1 MPKKYECIG
10 QVVVGAGG
18 SSAIT
23 FSSIPSTY
31 TDLRIELSLRRD
43 NAYDRRV
50 IQMTFNSASSGYSD
64 RNHGGDQLGGGV
76 NISFYDCPAANGVA
90 NTFSSSTIY
99 IPNYTSSSYKSVSIE
114 SFGDQYYAMAGG
126 ISNVT
131 SAITT
136 ISFDTGQGGNWVQNS
151 SAYLYGISK
160 S

>member
-10 QVVVGAGG
+10 QVIVGAGG
-18 SSAIT
+18 ASVIT

-31 TDLRIELSLRRD
+31 TDLRIDLSLRRD

-50 IQMTFNSASSGYSD
+50 LQMTFNGASSGYSD
-64 RNHGGDQLGGGV
+64 RNHYGDYLGGGA
-76 NISFYDCPAANGVA
+76 NITTYDVPAASGVA
-90 NTFSSSTIY
+90 NTFSSNTIY
-99 IPNYTSSSYKSVSIE
+99 IPNYTSTSYKSASIE
-114 SFGDQYYAMAGG
+114 SFGDQYFAMGCG
-126 ISNVT
+126 TSNVT

>member
-10 QVVVGAGG
+10 QVIVGAGG
-18 SSAIT
+18 SSVIT

-31 TDLRIELSLRRD
+31 TDLRIELSLRRS

-50 IQMTFNSASSGYSD
+50 LQMTFNGASSGYSD
-64 RNHGGDQLGGGV
+64 RGYLGGQLGGGV
-76 NISFYDCPAANGVA
+76 NISFYDVSAANGIA
-90 NTFSSSTIY
+90 NTFSSNTIY
-99 IPNYTSSSYKSVSIE
+99 IPNYTSSSYKSCSIE
-114 SFGDQYYAMAGG
+114 SFGDQYFDMVGG
-126 ISNVT
+126 LSNVT
-131 SAITT
+131 SAITS

>member
-10 QVVVGAGG
+10 QVIVGSGG
-18 SSAIT
+18 ASAISFT
-23 FSSIPSTY
+23 SIPSTY

-50 IQMTFNSASSGYSD
+50 VQMTFNSASSGYSD
-64 RNHGGDQLGGGV
+64 RGYLGGQLGGGV
-76 NISFYDCPAANGVA
+76 NISFYDTPANTGVA
-90 NTFSSSTIY
+90 NTFSSNSIY

-114 SFGDQYYAMAGG
+114 SVGDQYFDMVGAT
-126 ISNVT
+126 SNVT

>member
-10 QVVVGAGG
+10 QVVLSGNA
-18 SSAIT
+18 STIT

-31 TDLRIELSLRRD
+31 TDLRIDLSLRRS

-50 IQMTFNSASSGYSD
+50 LQMTFNGASSGYSD
-64 RNHGGDQLGGGV
+64 RNHFGDYLGGGV
-76 NISFYDCPAANGVA
+76 NITTYDVPAANGVA
-90 NTFSSSTIY
+90 NTFSSNTIY

-114 SFGDQYYAMAGG
+114 SFGDQYFAMGCG
-126 ISNVT
+126 TSNVT

-136 ISFDTGQGGNWVQNS
+136 ISFDTGQGGEWVANS
-151 SAYLYGISK
+151 SAFLYGISK

>member
-10 QVVVGAGG
+10 QVIVGAGG
-18 SSAIT
+18 ASVIS

-31 TDLRIELSLRRD
+31 TDLRIDLSLRRS

-50 IQMTFNSASSGYSD
+50 LQMTFNGASSGYSD
-64 RNHGGDQLGGGV
+64 RNHYGDQLGGGV
-76 NISFYDCPAANGVA
+76 NITSYDVPAANGVA
-90 NTFSSSTIY
+90 NTFSSNTIY

-114 SFGDQYYAMAGG
+114 GVGDEVFAMAGG

-151 SAYLYGISK
+151 SAFLYGISK

>member
-10 QVVVGAGG
+10 QVIVGSGG
-18 SSAIT
+18 ASVIT

-31 TDLRIELSLRRD
+31 TDLRIDLSLRRD

-50 IQMTFNSASSGYSD
+50 LQMTFNGASSGYSD
-64 RNHGGDQLGGGV
+64 RGYAGGQLGGGV
-76 NISFYDCPAANGVA
+76 NISMYDVPAANGTA
-90 NTFSSSTIY
+90 NAFSNNSIY
-99 IPNYTSSSYKSVSIE
+99 IPNYTSSNYKNVSIDSLGE
-114 SFGDQYYAMAGG
+114 QYFDMVGG
-126 ISNVT
+126 LSNVT

-151 SAYLYGISK
+151 SAFLYGISK

>member
-18 SSAIT
+18 SSVIT

-50 IQMTFNSASSGYSD
+50 VQMTFNSASSGYSD
-64 RNHGGDQLGGGV
+64 RNHFGDTLGGGV
-76 NISFYDCPAANGVA
+76 NISFYDCPANTGVA
-90 NTFSSSTIY
+90 NTFSSNTVY
-99 IPNYTSSSYKSVSIE
+99 IPNYTSSSYKSCAIE
-114 SFGDQYYAMAGG
+114 SIGDQYFSMAGG

-151 SAYLYGISK
+151 SAYLYGIKNS
-160 S
+160 

>member
-10 QVVVGAGG
+10 QVIVGAGG
-18 SSAIT
+18 ASTIT

-31 TDLRIELSLRRD
+31 TDLRIDLSLRRD

-50 IQMTFNSASSGYSD
+50 LQMVINSATSGYSD
-64 RNHGGDQLGGGV
+64 RNHYGDVLGGGV
-76 NISFYDCPAANGVA
+76 NITMYDVPAASGVA
-90 NTFSSSTIY
+90 NTFSSNTIY
-99 IPNYTSSSYKSVSIE
+99 IPNYTSTNYKSVSIE
-114 SFGDQYYAMAGG
+114 SFGDQYFAMAGG

-151 SAYLYGISK
+151 SAFLYGISK